1 MYDNR
6 KRNVDR
12 GVIKIREN
20 QNDRKRILHKDIQ
33 KDVEKNEF
41 CYKMYNDWIR
51 TNNPVDIP
59 VLIMDNKNLVK
70 NKDIDIIP
78 RLYSKYAQKHINI
91 PFLYSQKKNKYVTLN
106 KYFRTYL
113 NKDIPNSTEFKNF
126 LIEKKDINKNQ
137 DLYESIN
144 IFLYTSFLLK
154 QFSAVMKIVP
164 HFYSPISD
172 ETKYYFYILF
182 DYLRRDCIQKEIPLM
197 KHTVI
202 ELIQNLSLLNNKVCT
217 NELFLNTFTFLNESI
232 FDDTN
237 KFYLITLNKIFKF
250 DLLQKTGE
258 TSTQEISTKEV
269 SIKEESK
276 DFNINILQ
284 NELNMCCIK
293 NNNQT
298 FFNNK
303 FDLLR
308 TP

>member
-1 MYDNR
+1 MSYDSR
-6 KRNVDR
+6 KRNFDR
-12 GVIKIREN
+12 GIIKIREN
-20 QNDRKRILHKDIQ
+20 RNERKKTVHKDA
-33 KDVEKNEF
+33 EKNEF

-59 VLIMDNKNLVK
+59 VLIMDNENLSK
-70 NKDIDIIP
+70 NKDMDIIP
-78 RLYSKYAQKHINI
+78 RLYSKYAQKNIKI
-91 PFLYSQKKNKYVTLN
+91 PFLYSEKKNKYVTLN

-126 LIEKKDINKNQ
+126 LIEKKDVNENQ

-182 DYLRRDCIQKEIPLM
+182 DYLRRDCIQKGIPLM
-197 KHTVI
+197 KQTI
-202 ELIQNLSLLNNKVCT
+202 IQLIKSLSSLNNQVCT

-237 KFYLITLNKIFKF
+237 KFYLITLNKTFKF
-250 DLLQKTGE
+250 DLLQKTN
-258 TSTQEISTKEV
+258 EV
-269 SIKEESK
+269 STIEVSKRDECK
-276 DFNINILQ
+276 DFNIDLFED
-284 NELNMCCIK
+284 ELNMINDSILSKK
-293 NNNQT
+293 NNKT
-298 FFNNK
+298 FFKNN